1 MSSDRNEIV
10 KKKVS
15 KLGKRHR
22 RLYGLFADY
31 YRELNTAPMIEDM
44 VLEMGASS
52 KEEVYKILSDLIAA
66 GCLTAWDSR
75 GYMRPML
82 SPDEAAMWCDD
93 NQESVN
99 ERICLIER
107 AVTSFYFHEEG
118 KLPQFNDFMKAYRD
132 SSLYLLIREE
142 AEPYFNTF
150 VDELKNGN
158 YVMDKDAVV
167 TAAWT

>member
-10 KKKVS
+10 KKKVL

-31 YRELNTAPMIEDM
+31 YRELNSPPMIEDM

-52 KEEVYKILSDLIAA
+52 KEEVYQILSDLIAA

-75 GYMRPML
+75 GYMRPTL

-93 NQESVN
+93 DKESVN
-99 ERICLIER
+99 ERN
-107 AVTSFYFHEEG
+107 A
-118 KLPQFNDFMKAYRD
+118 
-132 SSLYLLIREE
+132 SLNGLLRHFISMEKENCR
-142 AEPYFNTF
+142 NS
-150 VDELKNGN
+150 
-158 YVMDKDAVV
+158 MIS
-167 TAAWT
+167 

>member
-22 RLYGLFADY
+22 RLYGLFEDY

-52 KEEVYKILSDLIAA
+52 KEEVYQILSDLIAA

-75 GYMRPML
+75 GYMRPTL
-82 SPDEAAMWCDD
+82 
-93 NQESVN
+93 
-99 ERICLIER
+99 
-107 AVTSFYFHEEG
+107 
-118 KLPQFNDFMKAYRD
+118 
-132 SSLYLLIREE
+132 
-142 AEPYFNTF
+142 
-150 VDELKNGN
+150 
-158 YVMDKDAVV
+158 
-167 TAAWT
+167 

>member
-52 KEEVYKILSDLIAA
+52 KEEVYQILSDLIAA
-66 GCLTAWDSR
+66 
-75 GYMRPML
+75 
-82 SPDEAAMWCDD
+82 
-93 NQESVN
+93 
-99 ERICLIER
+99 
-107 AVTSFYFHEEG
+107 
-118 KLPQFNDFMKAYRD
+118 
-132 SSLYLLIREE
+132 
-142 AEPYFNTF
+142 
-150 VDELKNGN
+150 
-158 YVMDKDAVV
+158 
-167 TAAWT
+167 